1 MVGSRRRF
9 TAFCDLALVSNQIS
23 PSTTAYHIATRC
35 GRPSGRTVAIVAVR
49 LRSMNS
55 AISSSDMTIFARSL
69 LPMEEILS
77 GPRRDDRHRDAVQRA
92 VAGRLVDERRRR
104 QHVGVDAGR
113 SVRDGHSGAV
123 LAVAPA

>member
-35 GRPSGRTVAIVAVR
+35 GRPSGSTVAMVAVR

-55 AISSSDMTIFARSL
+55 AISSSDMTIFARSF
-69 LPMEEILS
+69 LPTPKILS
-77 GPRRDDRHRDAVQRA
+77 GPCRGDRHRDAVERA
-92 VAGRLVDERRRR
+92 VARRFVDERRRR
-104 QHVGVDAGR
+104 EHVGVDPGR
-113 SVRDGHSGAV
+113 AVRDGHPGAL
-123 LAVAPA
+123 LAVPP